1 MTLRLRLRLR
11 LRLPL
16 QLRLRPLI
24 AASAIAATLACTVA
38 SMHDDGQ
45 DEAIV
50 RELQARQLEVPVAGV
65 TREQLVPSFRD
76 PRTGHSHEALDIPA
90 PRGTPV
96 IAVED
101 GTIEKLFLSKP
112 GGNTI
117 YQFDPSRR
125 FAYYYAHLDRYADG
139 LKEHQAVRR
148 RDVIGYVG
156 STGNASD
163 TNPHLHFGIFVLTS
177 KQQWWKGKPVDPY
190 RVLRGE
196 PARVSAGRT
205 GR

>member
-1 MTLRLRLRLR
+1 MTISAMTIRSIL
-11 LRLPL
+11 
-16 QLRLRPLI
+16 
-24 AASAIAATLACTVA
+24 AAPALAIGLACAVVNTQE
-38 SMHDDGQ
+38 DD
-45 DEAIV
+45 AIM
-50 RELQARQLEVPVAGV
+50 RELQARQLEVPVASV

-76 PRTGHSHEALDIPA
+76 ARSGHSHEALDIPA

-156 STGNASD
+156 STGNASP
-163 TNPHLHFGIFVLTS
+163 TNPHLHFGIFVLTQE
-177 KQQWWKGKPVDPY
+177 KRWWKGKPVDPFV
-190 RVLRGE
+190 VLRGE
-196 PARVSAGRT
+196 IASP
-205 GR
+205 